1 MIITRKLFLDETS
14 WYAIVDPNASNHQFF
29 VGTFQSELK
38 EETKF
43 FTSNIAVANTISKIK
58 NNLST
63 ELSLKFNEIL
73 DDAHLGNH
81 LRIMWIGR
89 RTQKEALRWMRKH
102 PQLSLHLYDFAHAVL
117 MERRRI
123 NTILSQQI
131 EFKKLGY
138 KVISAIENK

>member
-1 MIITRKLFLDETS
+1 MIITKKIFIDESS
-14 WYAIVDPNASNHQFF
+14 WYAIMDRNAPNHHFF
-29 VGTFQSELK
+29 VSRFQTELK
-38 EETKF
+38 QETKF

-63 ELSLKFNEIL
+63 DLSLKFSETL

-81 LRIMWIGR
+81 LRILWIGR

-102 PQLSLHLYDFAHAVL
+102 SPLSLHLYDFAHAVL

-123 NTILSQQI
+123 NTILSEQV

-138 KVISAIENK
+138 TVVSANDNK